1 MALGVCFQWRGGE
14 PRCVT
19 ARSAG
24 GEPGRVCVGG
34 LWDCLAGLAGR
45 PSAAPIWRT
54 SQRRPVAA
62 GPSVPASDRRCS
74 TIALRSEAIWPSG
87 QRGWRSSSYPNS
99 VPHDGQ
105 MAKFRRI
112 FEPIISANWAEVHVF
127 NPSLTVRLKIL
138 QRRLP
143 VVRQLSYDHERRNM
157 AVPCQHSEFTA
168 SRVEAHQ
175 IPIPR
180 ALQAPARSGP
190 IIKSSAKPFV
200 LIGSCRP
207 KLFPVPHEMPLKSV
221 SMSERHGLATSQ
233 IVHQPGIACSP
244 WLSPTCRDA
253 RFIHSTIPQRCYY
266 SSTSVVPMVRESVVL
281 GNSSAA
287 SCTMSVSPSKQ
298 KLVVPPRTR

>member
-1 MALGVCFQWRGGE
+1 
-14 PRCVT
+14 
-19 ARSAG
+19 
-24 GEPGRVCVGG
+24 VGLQSG
-34 LWDCLAGLAGR
+34 FAER

-54 SQRRPVAA
+54 SRRRPVAA

-87 QRGWRSSSYPNS
+87 PRGWRTHRRIQTRSHMMGRWQSSSADLRAD
-99 VPHDGQ
+99 HIRKLDRGTL
-105 MAKFRRI
+105 
-112 FEPIISANWAEVHVF
+112 F

-143 VVRQLSYDHERRNM
+143 VVRQLSYYHERRNM
-157 AVPCQHSEFTA
+157 AVACQHSEFTG
-168 SRVEAHQ
+168 SGVEAHQ

-180 ALQAPARSGP
+180 AFQSSGP
-190 IIKSSAKPFV
+190 QWPHHKIVRQAFV
-200 LIGSCRP
+200 LIDSCSS

-221 SMSERHGLATSQ
+221 AMSERHGLATSQ

-253 RFIHSTIPQRCYY
+253 RFIHIGADSTVPQRCYY
-266 SSTSVVPMVRESVVL
+266 SSTSAVPMVRESVVL

-287 SCTMSVSPSKQ
+287 SCTVSVSPSKQ